1 MSNPA
6 LRTRRVIGLIF
17 LAAAL
22 LLLLAG
28 QTFLHGHLRGIG
40 FAIYWL
46 LCLGFV
52 AMAMLVALIDLLVI
66 RHQARRQQF
75 HLIQNT
81 LGTANPPSSSP
92 ENLATPDTQRSPALP
107 DHGTNG

>member
-1 MSNPA
+1 M
-6 LRTRRVIGLIF
+6 IGLIF

-22 LLLLAG
+22 LLLFAG
-28 QTFLHGHLRGIG
+28 QTFLRDHLRGIG

-52 AMAMLVALIDLLVI
+52 ALAMLVALIDLLVI

-81 LGTANPPSSSP
+81 LGTAHPPTSPP
-92 ENLATPDTQRSPALP
+92 ENRTSPDS
-107 DHGTNG
+107 H